1 MRLFTALGSL
11 IVVSL
16 PLLGISAPTLA
27 ANAERSD
34 QDCAQLLERWAT
46 DPKAAPKSVID
57 ACKQQLAA
65 ISPAAGPAAERADPA
80 RVASLDPCSGPDA
93 ADSVLCWG
101 PWGSLA
107 PAAPAPLV
115 TLNLPEVDI
124 ECDLLADQCVP
135 TLTPL
140 LPPLPVDGCT
150 PGTPCG
156 FATIVSGFSST
167 GEAED
172 TEFGS
177 FRLAADGTDFSV
189 APKTGDLSGGDID
202 SLPMS
207 TIITPRP
214 DGYNMLRSRGDEG
227 DVISRLIA
235 RVEQDEDDEIL
246 LAADIWTHGPIGN
259 GQSGYFAW
267 GNATSQAGL
276 DALNAG
282 NISVNYSGAM
292 SVNNATIGAMTVNFG
307 SNPNW
312 TGTWTNPDYSFGAGG
327 SVSGV
332 NLISQPD
339 QFTSNVTGTGS
350 FVQGALLGEPGV
362 GEPGGAHG
370 IAHIIDV
377 TLEGQ
382 GRIKD
387 VGLLRDVVTA
397 PVAGP

>member
-1 MRLFTALGSL
+1 MRILTTLGSL

-16 PLLGISAPTLA
+16 PLLGTAVPAHA
-27 ANAERSD
+27 ANTARSD

-57 ACKQQLAA
+57 ACKEQLAA
-65 ISPAAGPAAERADPA
+65 IAPAAGPVDAPAERA
-80 RVASLDPCSGPDA
+80 RTASLDPCSGPDA
-93 ADSVLCWG
+93 GDSVLCWG
-101 PWGSLA
+101 PWASLA
-107 PAAPAPLV
+107 PAAPAPMV
-115 TLNLPEVDI
+115 TLNLPDVSI

-135 TLTPL
+135 SLIL
-140 LPPLPVDGCT
+140 VESILPVASCT

-202 SLPMS
+202 SLTMT
-207 TIITPRP
+207 TIVTPRP
-214 DGYNMLRSRGDEG
+214 DGYNNMRPGGDQG

-235 RVEQDEDDEIL
+235 RIEQDDDSEIL
-246 LAADIWTHGPIGN
+246 LAADIWTHGTVANP
-259 GQSGYFAW
+259 QSGYFAW

-276 DALNAG
+276 DTLNAG
-282 NISVNYSGAM
+282 NVSVNYSGAM
-292 SVNNATIGAMTVNFG
+292 SVDNATIGAMTVNFG

-312 TGTWTNPDYSFGAGG
+312 TGAWTNPDYSFGAGG
-327 SVSGV
+327 TLSGV
-332 NLISQPD
+332 NMISQPG
-339 QFTSNVTGTGS
+339 QFTSNVIGTGN
-350 FVQGALLGEPGV
+350 FVQGALV

-370 IAHIIDV
+370 ITHLIDV

-387 VGLLRDVVTA
+387 VGLLRDVVA
-397 PVAGP
+397 SSVIEP